1 MSIPQ
6 SQSAMPDTQYGIGA
20 MTKSLLSVIRYS
32 LRVYY
37 RYPANILMT
46 IAIPL
51 VFVIVGS
58 VFSKLTSEEQFAEF
72 AGGGTSLLVY
82 LLVGLA
88 VWLLSNASNGVAG
101 AVETEISWGTLSARL
116 RTPTPAI
123 VVISGMALASI
134 LHGLVISVVV
144 VTLLFLV
151 TRLTFSFQAVICVC
165 LGLAAFYGV
174 GLILA
179 SLALRFRRIGG
190 LITSLGF
197 VEQFFCGAFI
207 PVRALPIFIRP
218 FSYILPSTWVLDSVR
233 ATLLGLDTILD
244 PRVEMYLIVAMAAAA
259 NITGFL
265 LLRATERKISILG
278 LSEDY

>member
-101 AVETEISWGTLSARL
+101 AVETEISWGKL

-218 FSYILPSTWVLDSVR
+218 FSYILPSTWVLDSIR

-265 LLRATERKISILG
+265 LLRATERRISILG